1 MKYTVMLGIHKFAIP
16 DGATALSF
24 AEIAQKYFVPS
35 EYNKKL
41 EPLIAIKDE
50 SEGEDDEGHDI

>member
-24 AEIAQKYFVPS
+24 AELAQRYFVPS
-35 EYNKKL
+35 EHNKVMK
-41 EPLIAIKDE
+41 PLIEIEED
-50 SEGEDDEGHDI
+50 EDDEGHDI